1 MKDMNITDLTHTIT
15 DDISVFSATEH
26 PKITIAADKEKD
38 GYSQKHISIYSH
50 NGTHMDAPFHIL
62 KDGATADNMPV
73 ESFFGKACMADFSE
87 DSNREISLG
96 AIKNFEPKLKISDF
110 LLIHTGWDKKWKTGG
125 YSNGFPVLSVEAAK
139 YLTNFNLKGVG
150 VDALSVDPVDSLE
163 IPVHHVLLG
172 AGLILVENLTNLSQ
186 LPGSG
191 FYFSALPLKI
201 KEADGSPI
209 RAVAIEW

>member
-1 MKDMNITDLTHTIT
+1 MKITDLTHTIT

-26 PKITIAADKEKD
+26 PKITVAAEKEKD

-62 KDGATADNMPV
+62 KDGVTADEMPV
-73 ESFFGKACMADFSE
+73 ESFFGKACVADFSGI
-87 DSNREISLG
+87 SAREISLE
-96 AIKNFEPKLKISDF
+96 AIKTKEKEMKESDF
-110 LLIHTGWDKKWKTGG
+110 LLIHTGWDKKWKTDD
-125 YSNGFPVLSVEAAK
+125 YSDGFPVLSVEAAN

-150 VDALSVDPVDSLE
+150 VDAISVDTIDSAE
-163 IPVHHVLLG
+163 MPVHHALLG
-172 AGLILVENLTNLSQ
+172 AGMILIENLTNLSE
-186 LPGSG
+186 LPESG
-191 FYFSALPLKI
+191 VYFSAFPLKI

>member
-1 MKDMNITDLTHTIT
+1 MKITDLTHTIT

-26 PKITIAADKEKD
+26 PKITVAAEKETD

-62 KDGATADNMPV
+62 KNGLTADDMPL
-73 ESFFGKACMADFSE
+73 EAFFGKGCVVDFSE
-87 DSNREISLG
+87 GTEKEISLE
-96 AIKNFEPKLKISDF
+96 AIKSKEKEIRASDF
-110 LLIHTGWDKKWKTGG
+110 LLIHTGWDKKWKTDD
-125 YSNGFPVLSVEAAK
+125 YTVGFPVLSVEAAN

-150 VDALSVDPVDSLE
+150 VDAISVDTIDSSE
-163 IPVHHVLLG
+163 MTVHHALLG
-172 AGLILVENLTNLSQ
+172 AGMILVENLTNLSA
-186 LPGSG
+186 LPQSG
-191 FYFSALPLKI
+191 FYFSSLPLKI